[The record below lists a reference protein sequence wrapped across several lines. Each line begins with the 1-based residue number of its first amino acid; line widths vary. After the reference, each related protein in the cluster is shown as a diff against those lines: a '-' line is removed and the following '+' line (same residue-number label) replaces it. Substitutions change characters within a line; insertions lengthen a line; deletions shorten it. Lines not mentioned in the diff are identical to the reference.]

1 MDLLSYVGQLS
12 RRKDKLIARARDL
25 YHGHKSIE
33 SMEREMAERNAA
45 LVARLRED
53 RIRMSEF
60 QRIAADETITA
71 LAAAYMLGVKKDQLS
86 FTQYSQAT
94 KTLPYLWKFFA
105 SIEKA
110 IKEERLTTSP
120 EYAEIVDIEDLI
132 DMYSGDFTDEE
143 LQEWLEQFPDRDLS
157 GDAGKSIP
165 ATWGG
170 VETRLSQYLVAPIYG
185 YVSAGEM
192 DLMRATG
199 AREMRRVSKGDKK
212 RCEDCAMYDAQG
224 WVPIGL
230 LPPPG
235 ERCRCHYNCRCQVIY
250 R

>member
-1 MDLLSYVGQLS
+1 MELLSYVSALS
-12 RRKDKLIARARDL
+12 RRKDKLIERARDL
-25 YHGHKSIE
+25 YYGHKSIE

-53 RIRMSEF
+53 RIRFSEF
-60 QRIAADETITA
+60 QRVAADETVTA
-71 LAAAYMLGVKKDQLS
+71 LVAAYMLGVKKDQLS

-105 SIEKA
+105 AIQKA
-110 IKEERLTTSP
+110 LKEGRLTSNP

-132 DMYSGDFTDEE
+132 DMYGGDFTDEE
-143 LQEWLEQFPDRDLS
+143 LQDLLEQFPDRDLS
-157 GDAGKSIP
+157 GQPGKSIP
-165 ATWGG
+165 ATWAG
-170 VETRLSQYLVAPIYG
+170 VEARLSQYFVAPIYG
-185 YVSAGEM
+185 YATAGEM
-192 DLMRATG
+192 ELMRTTG
-199 AREMRRVSKGDKK
+199 AREMRRVSKADKK
-212 RCEDCAMYDAQG
+212 RCEECAIYDAQG

-235 ERCRCHYNCRCQVIY
+235 ERCRCHFNCRCQVIY